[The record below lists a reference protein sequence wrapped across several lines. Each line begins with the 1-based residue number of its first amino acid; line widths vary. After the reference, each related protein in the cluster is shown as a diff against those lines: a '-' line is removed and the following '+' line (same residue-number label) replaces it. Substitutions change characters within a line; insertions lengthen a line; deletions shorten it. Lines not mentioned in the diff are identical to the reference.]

1 MGSPW
6 SKEYLK
12 PSQHPTMQD
21 IAFAAGFYEGEG
33 TCVGNSK
40 RGGCYV
46 QITQRDEEILK
57 KMQSLFGGNLYQYH
71 HGNGSYYR
79 LALGGPRARGFAMTI
94 FSFLSKR
101 RKEQLKAVFKTDNLG
116 SN

>member
-6 SKEYLK
+6 RKQYLK
-12 PSQHPTMQD
+12 PTLHPTMAD
-21 IAFAAGFYEGEG
+21 IIFAAGFYEGEG
-33 TCVGNSK
+33 TCIGNSK

-46 QITQRDEEILK
+46 QITQRDGEILK
-57 KMQSLFGGNLYQYH
+57 RMRELFGGNLYLYQ

-94 FSFLSKR
+94 FSFLSRR
-101 RKEQLKAVFKTDNLG
+101 RKEQLKAVFSMDLG
-116 SN
+116 RT